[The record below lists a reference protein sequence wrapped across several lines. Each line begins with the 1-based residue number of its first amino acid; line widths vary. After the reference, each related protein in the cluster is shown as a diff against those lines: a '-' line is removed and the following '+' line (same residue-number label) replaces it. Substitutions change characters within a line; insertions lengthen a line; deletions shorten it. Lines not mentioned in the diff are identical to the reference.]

1 MKFLKTLHCNI
12 CTLNTITHTHTIVQ
26 QHRLCYVLSSVNIA
40 VPNYSQ
46 MLRLPAGVSFK
57 SHVRDVPPRLMSV
70 FNFTTFDF
78 GQVSTF
84 DWIIH
89 LEPALKLFVL
99 LLKQCRVE
107 LLQLRL
113 WRLSQLG
120 RRRRNGP
127 PFTLSSPVSP
137 EHTVHRLNTLSAQCS
152 GDHTVE

>member
-1 MKFLKTLHCNI
+1 MFHIFFIEREYIEFLYCQYYPAIGGVISNTLRSGKKNGNTPNQGLSMKFLKTLHCNI

-107 LLQLRL
+107 LLQL
-113 WRLSQLG
+113 
-120 RRRRNGP
+120 
-127 PFTLSSPVSP
+127 
-137 EHTVHRLNTLSAQCS
+137 
-152 GDHTVE
+152 